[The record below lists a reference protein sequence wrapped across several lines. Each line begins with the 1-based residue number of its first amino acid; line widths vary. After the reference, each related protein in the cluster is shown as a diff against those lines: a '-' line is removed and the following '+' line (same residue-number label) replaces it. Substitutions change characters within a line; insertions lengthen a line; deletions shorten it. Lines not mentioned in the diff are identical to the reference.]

1 MQEGTQILKSF
12 QLTTDGIAKK
22 SDEAYGLSLA
32 KYIVSTVNSGVGS
45 YYFNR
50 NARFRQNRN
59 SANGR
64 IRMQKF
70 MDLLELNGKQN
81 YVNINWQS
89 IRIVNRIVAG
99 LIGRWMSKSEKI
111 DVSAT
116 DPISTK
122 QKYNQYKELEFFMK
136 NKAMVE
142 ELEAQVGV
150 KLKPEDVKI
159 PEDKEELELWVAEFQ
174 RLPEEIKYEMG
185 VNQTLEENGWFDVLK
200 EKILRDSAE
209 VGLVATYTWMDESG
223 VIHVDWVKPENA
235 FYSYSEHNDFRDT
248 TWRGQVRAMK
258 ISELRRK
265 YGVEFGGKLTEQQ
278 LWKIAATSKEFQFQ
292 DKISWIDQWTST
304 YARPYDEWN
313 VDVFDFEIKTVDSE
327 PFTVVTTKK
336 NKSTIIKKGAS
347 PKLDENES
355 LIEDTKYNIYRGVY
369 IRDQDFIL
377 EWGIK
382 TNMIRPLDPKEIGNA
397 EFSYSFYM
405 YQNYEMRNIAV
416 PEKIEEPADQM
427 ILARLKMQQLVAKM
441 RPTGAKYNIDA
452 LQEIDLGLA
461 TGVSSPTEIQKIYD
475 QTGNLYFRGRDAEG
489 NPIPVPMEELAN
501 SGFLGQMQGLIS
513 LYQFHYQVLKDELGE
528 DPNLIAQALQ
538 PRVTTSNVNT
548 AQDAANNATGYM
560 YDAYKWVMADTAKK
574 ICCLL
579 KDSVSYGSKVY
590 REILNEKD
598 VEGRI
603 FGTNIRMLPDE
614 MEIAKFE
621 AMLNQTVVT
630 NPTFVLY
637 IDPFQLSRIAKR
649 DTKLAELLFRQG
661 QKKMLTSQQ
670 EQAAQQ
676 SQMNAQVQMQ
686 SAQAAEEAK
695 RQTMQME
702 IETKGAIEAAISKEK
717 QKETILAG
725 IFGIYQKGLQV
736 PQELKALETEI
747 INNLALPLFAKPEET
762 QQQSQGMPG
771 EEGMSEDMMNMM
783 QGIQG
788 GQEPQPSE
796 QEMMQQQQGGGQGGQ
811 LPEPAM

>member
-327 PFTVVTTKK
+327 PYTVVTTKK

>member
-1 MQEGTQILKSF
+1 MHEGSQILKEF
-12 QLTTDGIAKK
+12 QLTSDGIAKK
-22 SDEAYGLSLA
+22 SDEKYGLALA
-32 KYIVSTVNSGVGS
+32 RYIVSTVNSGVGS

-89 IRIVNRIVAG
+89 IRIVNRIVSG
-99 LIGRWMSKSEKI
+99 LVGRWMGKSEKI
-111 DVSAT
+111 SVTAT
-116 DPISTK
+116 DPISVK
-122 QKYNQYKELEFFMK
+122 QKIDEYKEIEFIMK
-136 NKAMVE
+136 NKAMLDL
-142 ELEAQVGV
+142 LEQQSGV
-150 KLKPEDVKI
+150 KITPEDLKI
-159 PEDKEELELWVAEFQ
+159 PADKEELDLWVTQFQ
-174 RLPEEIKYEMG
+174 RLPEEIKYELG
-185 VNQTLEENGWFDVLK
+185 CNQALETNGWFDVLK
-200 EKILRDSAE
+200 EKLLRDSAE
-209 VGLVATYTWMDESG
+209 VGLVGTYTWMDDNG
-223 VIHVDWVKPENA
+223 IIHIDWIKSENI

-265 YGVEFGGKLTEQQ
+265 YGEEFGGKLTEQQ
-278 LWKIAATSKEFQFQ
+278 IWKIACISKEFQFQ

-327 PFTVVTTKK
+327 SYTVVTTKK
-336 NKSTIIKKGAS
+336 NKSTIVKKGVS
-347 PKLDENES
+347 TKKDENES
-355 LIEDTKYNIYRGVY
+355 VIEDTKWNIYKGVY
-369 IRDQDFIL
+369 IRDQDFML

-382 TNMIRPLDPKEIGNA
+382 TNMIRPLDPREIGNA

-452 LQEIDLGLA
+452 MQEIDLGLA
-461 TGVSSPTEIQKIYD
+461 TGVSSPSEIQKIYD

-489 NPIPVPMEELAN
+489 NAIPVPMEELAN
-501 SGFLGQMQGLIS
+501 TGFLGQMQGLIS

-528 DPNLIAQALQ
+528 DPNLLTQALQ
-538 PRVTTSNVNT
+538 PRVTSGNVNT

-574 ICCLL
+574 VCCLL
-579 KDSVSYGSKVY
+579 KDSVTYGSNVY
-590 REILNEKD
+590 RELLKEED
-598 VEGRI
+598 VKGRI
-603 FGTNIRMLPDE
+603 FSTNIKMLPDE
-614 MEIAKFE
+614 IEIMKFE
-621 AMLNQTVVT
+621 GIMNQAIGS
-630 NPTFVLY
+630 NPDLIMYV
-637 IDPFQLSRIAKR
+637 DPFQLMRVAKE
-649 DTKLAELLFRQG
+649 DAKLAETLFRQA
-661 QKKMLTSQQ
+661 QKKMLLSRQ
-670 EQAAQQ
+670 EQSAQQ

-686 SAQAAEEAK
+686 SAQAAEQEK
-695 RQTMQME
+695 RTTMQLE
-702 IETKGAIEAAISKEK
+702 VQSKGQIESMLSKER
-717 QKETILAG
+717 QKETILSG

-736 PQELKALETEI
+736 PQELKALESEI
-747 INNLALPLFAKPEET
+747 IQNVALPLFAENVMNAGMMQQGMQDQQMQQQGQEGQQGMEGSPEE
-762 QQQSQGMPG
+762 QGA
-771 EEGMSEDMMNMM
+771 E
-783 QGIQG
+783 G
-788 GQEPQPSE
+788 GQEMPQE
-796 QEMMQQQQGGGQGGQ
+796 QMEQQQQPQQ
-811 LPEPAM
+811 